1 MDQAAS
7 LEIAVSAA
15 RSHHARRKFGVELV
29 QTLVLVAALFCSVRI
44 LFQNFRVEGPSMQ
57 PTLASGELLW
67 VNKAAYYRWNGQYV
81 LGGPQRG
88 DIAVLHSPDPS
99 DDVDLIKRIIGLP
112 GDRIRVERGQVLV
125 DDQPLGQGVPDGF
138 GLVLQGYGLV
148 SVLTAAENV
157 EVALQGLGLSRDEVR
172 DRAAAALAEVGLEPV
187 GDHLVEQLSGGQ
199 QQRVAVA
206 RALAMD
212 PAVLLA
218 DELTAELDAH
228 SRTRVLALVLGAARR
243 GTLVVLATHDPE
255 VADACAARL
264 RLVDGRVAEDA

>member
-1 MDQAAS
+1 MSWEKWLDDDDVLPAEDAAAAPRATTGAPPPPDGRRPQPS
-7 LEIAVSAA
+7 RPSRYRAGDHRFGDPLPGRERVGRLSAA
-15 RSHHARRKFGVELV
+15 GLSYARGGRTILTDVGVEVDAGEPLAV
-29 QTLVLVAALFCSVRI
+29 T
-44 LFQNFRVEGPSMQ
+44 GPSGSGKS
-57 PTLASGELLW
+57 TLLALL
-67 VNKAAYYRWNGQYV
+67 AGLEPPDAG
-81 LGGPQRG
+81 
-88 DIAVLHSPDPS
+88 AVQIDG
-99 DDVDLIKRIIGLP
+99 R
-112 GDRIRVERGQVLV
+112 
-125 DDQPLGQGVPDGF
+125 PLGAGVPDGV

-157 EVALQGLGLSRDEVR
+157 EVALQGRGLSRDEVR

-206 RALAMD
+206 RALAVD

-243 GTLVVLATHDPE
+243 GTVVVLATHDPE

-264 RLVDGRVAEDA
+264 RLVDGRVAADA

>member
-1 MDQAAS
+1 VSWEKWLEDDDVLPAQDAAAAPRAS
-7 LEIAVSAA
+7 SGPPPTDARPPEASRPSRYRAGDHRFGEPLPGRERVGRLSATGLSYA
-15 RSHHARRKFGVELV
+15 RGGRTILRDVGVEVYAGEPLAV
-29 QTLVLVAALFCSVRI
+29 T
-44 LFQNFRVEGPSMQ
+44 GPSGSGKS
-57 PTLASGELLW
+57 TLLALL
-67 VNKAAYYRWNGQYV
+67 AG
-81 LGGPQRG
+81 LEPPDTG
-88 DIAVLHSPDPS
+88 AVQID
-99 DDVDLIKRIIGLP
+99 G
-112 GDRIRVERGQVLV
+112 
-125 DDQPLGQGVPDGF
+125 QPLGGGVPDGV

-243 GTLVVLATHDPE
+243 GTLVVLATHDP
-255 VADACAARL
+255 
-264 RLVDGRVAEDA
+264 